1 MIGPD
6 GFTRLEGRQTTATQ
20 DPKWCSDCGHIHTP
34 TGCLGSPTPSDLWAG
49 VNPSDCDC
57 AGADSYRDAF
67 FLVFERCNE
76 LKTEVAEHQHNAL
89 EMARK
94 ADLAERRAEEAE
106 YHVEQLRDARDSAER
121 SAERIEARAVEL
133 ATERDA
139 ALARIARAERLID
152 SWDHDAPQHSNP
164 VFIGRLRE
172 VLQRDPA
179 PVRLRGL
186 YTSIHAPESGCM
198 TEHSPPESGHDDECT
213 EHCGEHQWLDRP
225 ESDTRECLICGIEVA
240 G

>member
-6 GFTRLEGRQTTATQ
+6 GFTRLEGRQTTSAQ

-34 TGCLGSPTPSDLWAG
+34 TGCMGSPTPSDLWAG

-57 AGADSYRDAF
+57 VGTESYRDAF
-67 FLVFERCNE
+67 FRVFERCNE

-106 YHVEQLRDARDSAER
+106 YHVEQLRDALDSAER
-121 SAERIEARAVEL
+121 IGERAAEI
-133 ATERDA
+133 ATERNA
-139 ALARIARAERLID
+139 ALARIARTERLID
-152 SWDHDAPQHSNP
+152 SWEYDAPQHSNP

-172 VLQRDPA
+172 CLRRDPA
-179 PVRLRGL
+179 PVRLR
-186 YTSIHAPESGCM
+186 
-198 TEHSPPESGHDDECT
+198 
-213 EHCGEHQWLDRP
+213 
-225 ESDTRECLICGIEVA
+225 REKDH
-240 G
+240 